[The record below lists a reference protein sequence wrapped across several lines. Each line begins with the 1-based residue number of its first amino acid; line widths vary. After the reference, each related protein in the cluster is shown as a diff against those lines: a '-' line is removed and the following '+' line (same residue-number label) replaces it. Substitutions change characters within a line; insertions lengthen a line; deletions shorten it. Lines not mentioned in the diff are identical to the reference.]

1 MAVAPLTP
9 FGLDVLLGRVDH
21 EWRTRQRVFDLPSGR
36 FWRKADGVDLTM
48 DFLGRRAATP
58 IGPAAGPHTQ
68 MAQNIVLAWLGG
80 ARAFEL
86 KTVQVLD
93 DLDIARPCIDMQ
105 TVGFNIE
112 WSQELTVR
120 QSLGEYVKAWMMIE
134 ILRQWTPL
142 RDHLGDDPGP
152 HIFDLSVGYDLAG
165 IQTEKVARFIESM
178 MDAGAEIDRLRTSIP
193 EPFAEFRDYDFPTRI
208 ADTLTLSTFHGC
220 PPDEIEAMVVHLMD
234 HHGLDVVA
242 KLNPTLLGFGRVVE
256 VLQQDLAYESI
267 RLNRLSFVEDLE
279 IGRAVDLISDLAA
292 HAVRQGRR
300 FGIKLTNTM
309 VVNNDK
315 GFLPDDPM
323 YMSGPPLHV
332 LATCL
337 LDDLLNT
344 MPGMFKVAGHD
355 GSVQVSFS
363 AGVSKD
369 NVSATAGMGVAP
381 VTLSSDLLRPGG
393 YGRLEPIL
401 RRLER
406 DMAAA
411 GVATLP
417 EWHQHCWDSAKA
429 AGFRGPAEA
438 HMTDIVSGHGK
449 AEYDLYA
456 HEELPRTVDHDLEMW
471 GCVACNLCVTVCPN
485 DAFFRLPSPESGD
498 LSGRHQ
504 YLVFAELCNECGN
517 CLTFCPEN
525 GDPAQVKARLYL
537 DDARFEAAEGQGFL
551 LGRDASGV
559 TITPRPGFESPV
571 PVLLGLLNDPSEGIP
586 LAPAP

>member
-1 MAVAPLTP
+1 VAPLTP

-36 FWRKADGVDLTM
+36 FWKKSSGVDLTM
-48 DFLGRRAATP
+48 DFLGRKAATP

-80 ARAFEL
+80 ARIFEL

-112 WSQELTVR
+112 WSQELTV
-120 QSLGEYVKAWMMIE
+120 QESLGEYVKAWMMIE
-134 ILRQWTPL
+134 ILRQWAPL
-142 RDHLGDDPGP
+142 RDLLGEDPGP

-165 IQTEKVARFIESM
+165 IQTDKVAGFIESM
-178 MDAGAEIDRLRTSIP
+178 MDAGAEIDRFRTSIP

-256 VLQQDLAYESI
+256 VLQHDLAYESI

-292 HAVRQGRR
+292 HAERNERR
-300 FGIKLTNTM
+300 FGVKLTNTM

-315 GFLPDDPM
+315 GFLPEDPM

-393 YGRLEPIL
+393 YGRLEPMI

-411 GVATLP
+411 GAATLP
-417 EWHQHCWDSAKA
+417 EWHQHCWDGAKA
-429 AGFRGPAEA
+429 GGFRGPAEA

-456 HEELPRTVDHDLEMW
+456 HEELPRSVDHDLEMW

-485 DAFFRLPSPESGD
+485 DAFFRLPTPGGGD

-537 DDARFEAAEGQGFL
+537 DAARFEAAEGQGFL
-551 LGRDASGV
+551 VRRSPDGV
-559 TITPRPGFESPV
+559 MVTAREGFESPV
-571 PVLLGLLNDPSEGIP
+571 PVLVDLLNDPTEGIP
-586 LAPAP
+586 LAPLT